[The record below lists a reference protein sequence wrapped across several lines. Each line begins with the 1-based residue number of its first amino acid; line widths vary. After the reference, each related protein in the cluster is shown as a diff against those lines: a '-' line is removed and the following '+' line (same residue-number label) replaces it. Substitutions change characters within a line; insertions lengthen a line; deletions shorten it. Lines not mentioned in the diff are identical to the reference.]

1 MPWCPDLL
9 KPEQLQHTG
18 HMEPSITGCHGY
30 PYGSFCCLAAVQSM
44 KERGA
49 ACPHGKAWL
58 LLRLRQVWALR
69 TKQAA
74 WNNREVKNLTLLLI
88 YNMLS
93 RDAEK
98 SCPLKPKTKTSKRAP
113 HPALR
118 YDPKYTKATASIS
131 NVMLWLES
139 SGVPGLPKPSSSCS
153 LAMTILVWSTSVM
166 NSAIKYSQ
174 RTVLQY
180 SGREQQT
187 SNFLNSNTIHPK
199 EGEKKKKVKK
209 RLHTA
214 LSVISTFQTAS
225 EIIQIYQRSCQPTH
239 VVLEADHVDMFPT
252 QPAAQYMASEA
263 APHRICSALS
273 WDVHDNIEVCPPA

>member
-93 RDAEK
+93 RDTEK
-98 SCPLKPKTKTSKRAP
+98 SCPLKSKTKTSKRAP

-153 LAMTILVWSTSVM
+153 LAMTISSLEHFCYELC
-166 NSAIKYSQ
+166 NQIQSAHCI
-174 RTVLQY
+174 TVQWEGTTNQQL
-180 SGREQQT
+180 SEQQYDP
-187 SNFLNSNTIHPK
+187 SK
-199 EGEKKKKVKK
+199 GGGKKKKSKK
-209 RLHTA
+209 KTSHSPKCYIHISNCFRNYTDLPA
-214 LSVISTFQTAS
+214 LVSANTRSAGS
-225 EIIQIYQRSCQPTH
+225 RSCWH
-239 VVLEADHVDMFPT
+239 VPDTTSSAVHGI
-252 QPAAQYMASEA
+252 
-263 APHRICSALS
+263 RGCS
-273 WDVHDNIEVCPPA
+273 PPNLLRSQLRCAR

>member
-98 SCPLKPKTKTSKRAP
+98 SCPLKSKTKTPKRAP

-153 LAMTILVWSTSVM
+153 LAMTISSLEHFCYELC
-166 NSAIKYSQ
+166 NQIQSAHCI
-174 RTVLQY
+174 TVQWEGTTNQQL
-180 SGREQQT
+180 SEQQYDP
-187 SNFLNSNTIHPK
+187 SK
-199 EGEKKKKVKK
+199 GGEKKKKVKK

-252 QPAAQYMASEA
+252 QPAAQYVASEA

>member
-98 SCPLKPKTKTSKRAP
+98 SCPLKSKTKTSKRAP

-199 EGEKKKKVKK
+199 EGKKKKK
-209 RLHTA
+209 
-214 LSVISTFQTAS
+214 
-225 EIIQIYQRSCQPTH
+225 
-239 VVLEADHVDMFPT
+239 
-252 QPAAQYMASEA
+252 
-263 APHRICSALS
+263 
-273 WDVHDNIEVCPPA
+273 